1 MSHRFKGVF
10 GESFVVNKNKAI
22 PLIQSSEKLA
32 EKLQETLDNHDNQLT
47 ENIFKNKLIKYCVN
61 LSFGDL
67 LVEVNP
73 EQHFLD
79 DFLILALKDNHNFR
93 IIVKLVIAD
102 SANIADFADVKWFFY
117 PRRSKK

>member
-79 DFLILALKDNHNFR
+79 DF
-93 IIVKLVIAD
+93 
-102 SANIADFADVKWFFY
+102 
-117 PRRSKK
+117 